1 MKITCLEALVRPEQ
15 PYLLTNDISTAHC
28 VGILECLPNSV
39 KLASHDKGQL
49 GTKESEPELYET
61 NHDKCWMNSRADASV
76 ITDVCNRADLP
87 EVEIL
92 SLLEEQIPKYK
103 LRADTITD
111 FRGYDNEDWI
121 QTPLIP
127 LDDDLELTT
136 EQIEETLKYFILCA
150 QRVTQMTRT
159 YNDIEAVTRLLEE
172 KERDLEL
179 AARIGQT
186 LLEKNKE
193 LSDKAD
199 HLEDQLSA
207 ANDKVSQLKHDLSM
221 KDELLRFYTQDLENA
236 ESESDS
242 STPTQQQPS
251 SSGADSRVKSFNLSS
266 INVDNLKKKVRL
278 LEDDNLQLRLETS
291 QLASVTEDYEEKEEK
306 LVQDCLKQLADVNS
320 QLEVFSDELARKTEE
335 SSRQKEEITSLLSQV
350 VDLQRK
356 NREVSVENLDYSKKL
371 EAFKDTQ
378 HKLAKELSEWQDR
391 YDELLELFEEV
402 QDELRTLR
410 RKHKPSASKHYMST
424 SSLMRGDSLASE
436 LESSMRG
443 EIEYPAGYSPA
454 ERRIHNWKIFE
465 TARAAK
471 KASQRMKDKRSSSL
485 FLKAAGGDSSTPGS
499 ASVSVRSSLYLSDGE
514 SFISDGYNADLDSMS
529 GWPPFRAYSSNSTN
543 IGRPGVPGSNDLET
557 ALRRLLVK
565 RPWDINDKDGKS
577 SSDSSKENEKTQ
589 ISLDPTF
596 SDGFSTP
603 MLSGTPE
610 SMLSSGVSA
619 LSATGSAGLHF
630 KIPEKLQIVKPMEG
644 SVTLK
649 HWQQLAQPHM
659 TGIFESRPGVQIKGE
674 RKLDLEE
681 EVYNLSDYEEDD
693 DYQLCHSK
701 RFAESSTIYTY
712 TDSMVMHPSDQVY
725 LDEKQSDNNSSI
737 KRLWDLERKK
747 AKDRKLLQKPKHG
760 NKDMGEPP
768 AACSRKSTRK
778 TADTTTCS
786 MSLGLAAILNE
797 RGLCDTWK
805 FGLRC
810 KGNSVSPGGD
820 GTSSDDSH
828 SGIYTRSGG
837 SSSDATPTHFY
848 RKKKSSSEVKET
860 KDDGNANSSSV
871 DALDSSSEV
880 GAKTQSAGASFLSTL
895 KSKGFSIYG
904 ILSSSS
910 SASTENN
917 NSVGEAITTDSSID
931 STLKCTT
938 ATDGAASPTSTAT
951 TTTTTTN
958 NTTIIN
964 DNNNS
969 SRDSNR
975 SNNNSSPSATTAND
989 IALGKSGGVLGAITS
1004 LRQGG
1009 IL

>member
-1 MKITCLEALVRPEQ
+1 MSLKELNLTVAVWNRPTIPYRCLEALVKPEQ

-28 VGILECLPNSV
+28 VGILECLPNSA
-39 KLASHDKGQL
+39 KLASHDQGKL
-49 GTKESEPELYET
+49 GIKEQDTELYET
-61 NHDKCWMNSRADASV
+61 NHDKCWVNSRCDASV

-127 LDDDLELTT
+127 LDDDIELTT

-199 HLEDQLSA
+199 LLEDQLTA

-242 STPTQQQPS
+242 STP
-251 SSGADSRVKSFNLSS
+251 VKSFNLSS
-266 INVDNLKKKVRL
+266 INVDSLKKKVRL

-320 QLEVFSDELARKTEE
+320 QLEIFSDELARKTEE
-335 SSRQKEEITSLLSQV
+335 SSRQKEEITNLLSQV

-371 EAFKDTQ
+371 EAYKDTQ
-378 HKLAKELSEWQDR
+378 QKLAKELAEWQDR
-391 YDELLELFEEV
+391 YDELFELFEEV

-410 RKHKPSASKHYMST
+410 RKHKPSASKHYMSS

-436 LESSMRG
+436 LETSMRG

-485 FLKAAGGDSSTPGS
+485 FLKAGGGDGSTPGS
-499 ASVSVRSSLYLSDGE
+499 TSVSVRSSLYLSDGE
-514 SFISDGYNADLDSMS
+514 SFISDGYNADLDSLS
-529 GWPPFRAYSSNSTN
+529 GSNSAN

-565 RPWDINDKDGKS
+565 RPWDINEKDNK
-577 SSDSSKENEKTQ
+577 SSDSSKENEK
-589 ISLDPTF
+589 SLDPTY
-596 SDGFSTP
+596 SDGISTP
-603 MLSGTPE
+603 MLSGGTPE
-610 SMLSSGVSA
+610 SMMSSGVSA

-659 TGIFESRPGVQIKGE
+659 AGIFEPRPGVQIKGE
-674 RKLDLEE
+674 RKLDLEEE

-712 TDSMVMHPSDQVY
+712 TDSMVMHPSDKVY
-725 LDEKQSDNNSSI
+725 PDEKQTDENSSI
-737 KRLWDLERKK
+737 KRLWDLGRKK
-747 AKDRKLLQKPKHG
+747 ANDTKPLQKPKHG
-760 NKDMGEPP
+760 KKDLGEPS

-805 FGLRC
+805 FGRRC

-820 GTSSDDSH
+820 GMSSDDSH

-848 RKKKSSSEVKET
+848 RKKKVSSEVNDT
-860 KDDGNANSSSV
+860 KGDGNCSSV
-871 DALDSSSEV
+871 DASDSSSENRV
-880 GAKTQSAGASFLSTL
+880 KTQTAGASFLNTL

-910 SASTENN
+910 SSTENN
-917 NSVGEAITTDSSID
+917 NSVGETITTESSID
-931 STLKCTT
+931 STQTGKTT
-938 ATDGAASPTSTAT
+938 TTDSAASSLNDCKEHTSNA
-951 TTTTTTN
+951 TTTTN
-958 NTTIIN
+958 NSSSTV
-964 DNNNS
+964 NNNNNN
-969 SRDSNR
+969 SRDSNH
-975 SNNNSSPSATTAND
+975 SNNNSPPTTSVND
-989 IALGKSGGVLGAITS
+989 IELEGSGVLGAITS
-1004 LRQGG
+1004 LRHGG
-1009 IL
+1009 MF

>member
-1 MKITCLEALVRPEQ
+1 METFDEDLDPFALAMREH
-15 PYLLTNDISTAHC
+15 I
-28 VGILECLPNSV
+28 
-39 KLASHDKGQL
+39 
-49 GTKESEPELYET
+49 
-61 NHDKCWMNSRADASV
+61 R
-76 ITDVCNRADLP
+76 
-87 EVEIL
+87 
-92 SLLEEQIPKYK
+92 EE
-103 LRADTITD
+103 D
-111 FRGYDNEDWI
+111 
-121 QTPLIP
+121 
-127 LDDDLELTT
+127 
-136 EQIEETLKYFILCA
+136 
-150 QRVTQMTRT
+150 
-159 YNDIEAVTRLLEE
+159 EAVEHILAIVEN

-242 STPTQQQPS
+242 STP
-251 SSGADSRVKSFNLSS
+251 VKSFNLSS

-529 GWPPFRAYSSNSTN
+529 G
-543 IGRPGVPGSNDLET
+543 
-557 ALRRLLVK
+557 
-565 RPWDINDKDGKS
+565 
-577 SSDSSKENEKTQ
+577 
-589 ISLDPTF
+589 
-596 SDGFSTP
+596 DGFSTP

>member
-1 MKITCLEALVRPEQ
+1 MSDLDTTQ
-15 PYLLTNDISTAHC
+15 
-28 VGILECLPNSV
+28 
-39 KLASHDKGQL
+39 
-49 GTKESEPELYET
+49 SE
-61 NHDKCWMNSRADASV
+61 
-76 ITDVCNRADLP
+76 IF
-87 EVEIL
+87 
-92 SLLEEQIPKYK
+92 Q
-103 LRADTITD
+103 
-111 FRGYDNEDWI
+111 
-121 QTPLIP
+121 
-127 LDDDLELTT
+127 
-136 EQIEETLKYFILCA
+136 
-150 QRVTQMTRT
+150 
-159 YNDIEAVTRLLEE
+159 

-266 INVDNLKKKVRL
+266 INVDSLKKKVRL

-378 HKLAKELSEWQDR
+378 QKLAKELSEWQDR
-391 YDELLELFEEV
+391 YDELFELFEEV

-529 GWPPFRAYSSNSTN
+529 GWPPFRAYS
-543 IGRPGVPGSNDLET
+543 
-557 ALRRLLVK
+557 
-565 RPWDINDKDGKS
+565 
-577 SSDSSKENEKTQ
+577 
-589 ISLDPTF
+589 
-596 SDGFSTP
+596 DGFSTP

-725 LDEKQSDNNSSI
+725 LDEKQSDNNSS
-737 KRLWDLERKK
+737 
-747 AKDRKLLQKPKHG
+747 
-760 NKDMGEPP
+760 MPP

-805 FGLRC
+805 FGRRC

-938 ATDGAASPTSTAT
+938 ATNGAASPNSTAT
-951 TTTTTTN
+951 TTTN
-958 NTTIIN
+958 NATIIN

-975 SNNNSSPSATTAND
+975 SNNNSSPSTTTAND
-989 IALGKSGGVLGAITS
+989 IALEKSGGVLGAITS

>member
-1 MKITCLEALVRPEQ
+1 METFDEDLDPFALAMREH
-15 PYLLTNDISTAHC
+15 I
-28 VGILECLPNSV
+28 
-39 KLASHDKGQL
+39 
-49 GTKESEPELYET
+49 
-61 NHDKCWMNSRADASV
+61 R
-76 ITDVCNRADLP
+76 
-87 EVEIL
+87 
-92 SLLEEQIPKYK
+92 EE
-103 LRADTITD
+103 D
-111 FRGYDNEDWI
+111 
-121 QTPLIP
+121 
-127 LDDDLELTT
+127 
-136 EQIEETLKYFILCA
+136 
-150 QRVTQMTRT
+150 
-159 YNDIEAVTRLLEE
+159 EAVEHILAIVEN

-529 GWPPFRAYSSNSTN
+529 GSNSTN

-725 LDEKQSDNNSSI
+725 LDEKQSDNNSS
-737 KRLWDLERKK
+737 
-747 AKDRKLLQKPKHG
+747 
-760 NKDMGEPP
+760 MPP

>member
-1 MKITCLEALVRPEQ
+1 MSDLDATQ
-15 PYLLTNDISTAHC
+15 
-28 VGILECLPNSV
+28 
-39 KLASHDKGQL
+39 
-49 GTKESEPELYET
+49 SE
-61 NHDKCWMNSRADASV
+61 
-76 ITDVCNRADLP
+76 IF
-87 EVEIL
+87 
-92 SLLEEQIPKYK
+92 Q
-103 LRADTITD
+103 
-111 FRGYDNEDWI
+111 
-121 QTPLIP
+121 
-127 LDDDLELTT
+127 
-136 EQIEETLKYFILCA
+136 
-150 QRVTQMTRT
+150 
-159 YNDIEAVTRLLEE
+159 

-529 GWPPFRAYSSNSTN
+529 GWPPFRAY
-543 IGRPGVPGSNDLET
+543 
-557 ALRRLLVK
+557 
-565 RPWDINDKDGKS
+565 
-577 SSDSSKENEKTQ
+577 
-589 ISLDPTF
+589 

>member
-1 MKITCLEALVRPEQ
+1 
-15 PYLLTNDISTAHC
+15 
-28 VGILECLPNSV
+28 
-39 KLASHDKGQL
+39 
-49 GTKESEPELYET
+49 
-61 NHDKCWMNSRADASV
+61 MNSRADASV

-529 GWPPFRAYSSNSTN
+529 GWPPFRAYS
-543 IGRPGVPGSNDLET
+543 
-557 ALRRLLVK
+557 
-565 RPWDINDKDGKS
+565 
-577 SSDSSKENEKTQ
+577 
-589 ISLDPTF
+589 
-596 SDGFSTP
+596 DGFSTP

>member
-1 MKITCLEALVRPEQ
+1 
-15 PYLLTNDISTAHC
+15 
-28 VGILECLPNSV
+28 
-39 KLASHDKGQL
+39 
-49 GTKESEPELYET
+49 
-61 NHDKCWMNSRADASV
+61 MNSRADASV

-242 STPTQQQPS
+242 STP
-251 SSGADSRVKSFNLSS
+251 VKSFNLSS

-529 GWPPFRAYSSNSTN
+529 GWPPFRAYS
-543 IGRPGVPGSNDLET
+543 
-557 ALRRLLVK
+557 
-565 RPWDINDKDGKS
+565 
-577 SSDSSKENEKTQ
+577 
-589 ISLDPTF
+589 
-596 SDGFSTP
+596 DGFSTP

-725 LDEKQSDNNSSI
+725 LDEKQSDNNSS
-737 KRLWDLERKK
+737 
-747 AKDRKLLQKPKHG
+747 
-760 NKDMGEPP
+760 MPP

>member
-1 MKITCLEALVRPEQ
+1 MSDLDATQ
-15 PYLLTNDISTAHC
+15 
-28 VGILECLPNSV
+28 
-39 KLASHDKGQL
+39 
-49 GTKESEPELYET
+49 SE
-61 NHDKCWMNSRADASV
+61 
-76 ITDVCNRADLP
+76 IF
-87 EVEIL
+87 
-92 SLLEEQIPKYK
+92 Q
-103 LRADTITD
+103 
-111 FRGYDNEDWI
+111 
-121 QTPLIP
+121 
-127 LDDDLELTT
+127 
-136 EQIEETLKYFILCA
+136 
-150 QRVTQMTRT
+150 
-159 YNDIEAVTRLLEE
+159 

-242 STPTQQQPS
+242 STP
-251 SSGADSRVKSFNLSS
+251 VKSFNLSS

-529 GWPPFRAYSSNSTN
+529 GWPPFRAY
-543 IGRPGVPGSNDLET
+543 
-557 ALRRLLVK
+557 
-565 RPWDINDKDGKS
+565 
-577 SSDSSKENEKTQ
+577 
-589 ISLDPTF
+589 

>member
-1 MKITCLEALVRPEQ
+1 
-15 PYLLTNDISTAHC
+15 
-28 VGILECLPNSV
+28 
-39 KLASHDKGQL
+39 
-49 GTKESEPELYET
+49 
-61 NHDKCWMNSRADASV
+61 MNSRADASV

-242 STPTQQQPS
+242 STP
-251 SSGADSRVKSFNLSS
+251 VKSFNLSS

-529 GWPPFRAYSSNSTN
+529 G
-543 IGRPGVPGSNDLET
+543 
-557 ALRRLLVK
+557 
-565 RPWDINDKDGKS
+565 
-577 SSDSSKENEKTQ
+577 
-589 ISLDPTF
+589 
-596 SDGFSTP
+596 DGFSTP

-725 LDEKQSDNNSSI
+725 LDEKQSDNNSS
-737 KRLWDLERKK
+737 
-747 AKDRKLLQKPKHG
+747 
-760 NKDMGEPP
+760 MPP

>member
-1 MKITCLEALVRPEQ
+1 MSDLDATQ
-15 PYLLTNDISTAHC
+15 
-28 VGILECLPNSV
+28 
-39 KLASHDKGQL
+39 
-49 GTKESEPELYET
+49 SE
-61 NHDKCWMNSRADASV
+61 
-76 ITDVCNRADLP
+76 IF
-87 EVEIL
+87 
-92 SLLEEQIPKYK
+92 Q
-103 LRADTITD
+103 
-111 FRGYDNEDWI
+111 
-121 QTPLIP
+121 
-127 LDDDLELTT
+127 
-136 EQIEETLKYFILCA
+136 
-150 QRVTQMTRT
+150 
-159 YNDIEAVTRLLEE
+159 

-242 STPTQQQPS
+242 STP
-251 SSGADSRVKSFNLSS
+251 VKSFNLSS

-529 GWPPFRAYSSNSTN
+529 G
-543 IGRPGVPGSNDLET
+543 
-557 ALRRLLVK
+557 
-565 RPWDINDKDGKS
+565 
-577 SSDSSKENEKTQ
+577 
-589 ISLDPTF
+589 
-596 SDGFSTP
+596 DGFSTP

-725 LDEKQSDNNSSI
+725 LDEKQSDNNSS
-737 KRLWDLERKK
+737 
-747 AKDRKLLQKPKHG
+747 
-760 NKDMGEPP
+760 MPP

>member
-1 MKITCLEALVRPEQ
+1 MSDLDATQ
-15 PYLLTNDISTAHC
+15 
-28 VGILECLPNSV
+28 
-39 KLASHDKGQL
+39 
-49 GTKESEPELYET
+49 SE
-61 NHDKCWMNSRADASV
+61 
-76 ITDVCNRADLP
+76 IF
-87 EVEIL
+87 
-92 SLLEEQIPKYK
+92 Q
-103 LRADTITD
+103 
-111 FRGYDNEDWI
+111 
-121 QTPLIP
+121 
-127 LDDDLELTT
+127 
-136 EQIEETLKYFILCA
+136 
-150 QRVTQMTRT
+150 
-159 YNDIEAVTRLLEE
+159 

-529 GWPPFRAYSSNSTN
+529 G
-543 IGRPGVPGSNDLET
+543 
-557 ALRRLLVK
+557 
-565 RPWDINDKDGKS
+565 
-577 SSDSSKENEKTQ
+577 
-589 ISLDPTF
+589 
-596 SDGFSTP
+596 DGFSTP

-725 LDEKQSDNNSSI
+725 LDEKQSDNNSS
-737 KRLWDLERKK
+737 
-747 AKDRKLLQKPKHG
+747 
-760 NKDMGEPP
+760 MPP

>member
-1 MKITCLEALVRPEQ
+1 MSDLDTTQ
-15 PYLLTNDISTAHC
+15 
-28 VGILECLPNSV
+28 
-39 KLASHDKGQL
+39 
-49 GTKESEPELYET
+49 SE
-61 NHDKCWMNSRADASV
+61 
-76 ITDVCNRADLP
+76 IF
-87 EVEIL
+87 
-92 SLLEEQIPKYK
+92 Q
-103 LRADTITD
+103 
-111 FRGYDNEDWI
+111 
-121 QTPLIP
+121 
-127 LDDDLELTT
+127 
-136 EQIEETLKYFILCA
+136 
-150 QRVTQMTRT
+150 
-159 YNDIEAVTRLLEE
+159 

-242 STPTQQQPS
+242 STP
-251 SSGADSRVKSFNLSS
+251 VKSFNLSS
-266 INVDNLKKKVRL
+266 INVDSLKKKVRL

-378 HKLAKELSEWQDR
+378 QKLAKELSEWQDR
-391 YDELLELFEEV
+391 YDELFELFEEV

-529 GWPPFRAYSSNSTN
+529 GWPPFRAYS
-543 IGRPGVPGSNDLET
+543 
-557 ALRRLLVK
+557 
-565 RPWDINDKDGKS
+565 
-577 SSDSSKENEKTQ
+577 
-589 ISLDPTF
+589 
-596 SDGFSTP
+596 DGFSTP

-725 LDEKQSDNNSSI
+725 LDEKQSDNNSS
-737 KRLWDLERKK
+737 
-747 AKDRKLLQKPKHG
+747 
-760 NKDMGEPP
+760 MPP

-805 FGLRC
+805 FGRRC

-938 ATDGAASPTSTAT
+938 ATNGAASPNSTAT
-951 TTTTTTN
+951 TTTN
-958 NTTIIN
+958 NATIIN

-975 SNNNSSPSATTAND
+975 SNNNSSPSTTTAND
-989 IALGKSGGVLGAITS
+989 IALEKSGGVLGAITS

>member
-1 MKITCLEALVRPEQ
+1 METFDEDLDPFALATREH
-15 PYLLTNDISTAHC
+15 I
-28 VGILECLPNSV
+28 
-39 KLASHDKGQL
+39 
-49 GTKESEPELYET
+49 
-61 NHDKCWMNSRADASV
+61 R
-76 ITDVCNRADLP
+76 
-87 EVEIL
+87 
-92 SLLEEQIPKYK
+92 EE
-103 LRADTITD
+103 
-111 FRGYDNEDWI
+111 E
-121 QTPLIP
+121 
-127 LDDDLELTT
+127 
-136 EQIEETLKYFILCA
+136 
-150 QRVTQMTRT
+150 
-159 YNDIEAVTRLLEE
+159 EAVEHILAIVEN

-242 STPTQQQPS
+242 STP
-251 SSGADSRVKSFNLSS
+251 VKSFNLSS
-266 INVDNLKKKVRL
+266 INVDSLKKKVRL

-378 HKLAKELSEWQDR
+378 QKLAKELSEWQDR
-391 YDELLELFEEV
+391 YDELFELFEEV

-529 GWPPFRAYSSNSTN
+529 GWPPFRAYS
-543 IGRPGVPGSNDLET
+543 
-557 ALRRLLVK
+557 
-565 RPWDINDKDGKS
+565 
-577 SSDSSKENEKTQ
+577 
-589 ISLDPTF
+589 
-596 SDGFSTP
+596 DGFSTP

-725 LDEKQSDNNSSI
+725 LDEKQSDNNSS
-737 KRLWDLERKK
+737 
-747 AKDRKLLQKPKHG
+747 
-760 NKDMGEPP
+760 MPP

-805 FGLRC
+805 FGRRC

-938 ATDGAASPTSTAT
+938 ATNGAASPNSTAT
-951 TTTTTTN
+951 TTTN
-958 NTTIIN
+958 NATIIN

-975 SNNNSSPSATTAND
+975 SNNNSSPSTTTAND
-989 IALGKSGGVLGAITS
+989 IALEKSGGVLGAITS

>member
-1 MKITCLEALVRPEQ
+1 METFDEDLDPFALAMREH
-15 PYLLTNDISTAHC
+15 I
-28 VGILECLPNSV
+28 
-39 KLASHDKGQL
+39 
-49 GTKESEPELYET
+49 
-61 NHDKCWMNSRADASV
+61 R
-76 ITDVCNRADLP
+76 
-87 EVEIL
+87 
-92 SLLEEQIPKYK
+92 EE
-103 LRADTITD
+103 D
-111 FRGYDNEDWI
+111 
-121 QTPLIP
+121 
-127 LDDDLELTT
+127 
-136 EQIEETLKYFILCA
+136 
-150 QRVTQMTRT
+150 
-159 YNDIEAVTRLLEE
+159 EAVEHILAIVEN

-242 STPTQQQPS
+242 STP
-251 SSGADSRVKSFNLSS
+251 VKSFNLSS

-529 GWPPFRAYSSNSTN
+529 G
-543 IGRPGVPGSNDLET
+543 
-557 ALRRLLVK
+557 
-565 RPWDINDKDGKS
+565 
-577 SSDSSKENEKTQ
+577 
-589 ISLDPTF
+589 
-596 SDGFSTP
+596 DGFSTP

-725 LDEKQSDNNSSI
+725 LDEKQSDNNSS
-737 KRLWDLERKK
+737 
-747 AKDRKLLQKPKHG
+747 
-760 NKDMGEPP
+760 MPP

>member
-1 MKITCLEALVRPEQ
+1 METFDEDLDPFALAMREH
-15 PYLLTNDISTAHC
+15 I
-28 VGILECLPNSV
+28 
-39 KLASHDKGQL
+39 
-49 GTKESEPELYET
+49 
-61 NHDKCWMNSRADASV
+61 R
-76 ITDVCNRADLP
+76 
-87 EVEIL
+87 
-92 SLLEEQIPKYK
+92 EE
-103 LRADTITD
+103 D
-111 FRGYDNEDWI
+111 
-121 QTPLIP
+121 
-127 LDDDLELTT
+127 
-136 EQIEETLKYFILCA
+136 
-150 QRVTQMTRT
+150 
-159 YNDIEAVTRLLEE
+159 EAVEHILAIVEN

-529 GWPPFRAYSSNSTN
+529 GWPPFRAYS
-543 IGRPGVPGSNDLET
+543 
-557 ALRRLLVK
+557 
-565 RPWDINDKDGKS
+565 
-577 SSDSSKENEKTQ
+577 
-589 ISLDPTF
+589 
-596 SDGFSTP
+596 DGFSTP

-725 LDEKQSDNNSSI
+725 LDEKQSDNNSS
-737 KRLWDLERKK
+737 
-747 AKDRKLLQKPKHG
+747 
-760 NKDMGEPP
+760 MPP

>member
-1 MKITCLEALVRPEQ
+1 MSDLDTTQ
-15 PYLLTNDISTAHC
+15 
-28 VGILECLPNSV
+28 
-39 KLASHDKGQL
+39 
-49 GTKESEPELYET
+49 SE
-61 NHDKCWMNSRADASV
+61 
-76 ITDVCNRADLP
+76 IF
-87 EVEIL
+87 
-92 SLLEEQIPKYK
+92 Q
-103 LRADTITD
+103 
-111 FRGYDNEDWI
+111 
-121 QTPLIP
+121 
-127 LDDDLELTT
+127 
-136 EQIEETLKYFILCA
+136 
-150 QRVTQMTRT
+150 
-159 YNDIEAVTRLLEE
+159 

-266 INVDNLKKKVRL
+266 INVDSLKKKVRL

-378 HKLAKELSEWQDR
+378 QKLAKELSEWQDR
-391 YDELLELFEEV
+391 YDELFELFEEV

-529 GWPPFRAYSSNSTN
+529 G
-543 IGRPGVPGSNDLET
+543 
-557 ALRRLLVK
+557 
-565 RPWDINDKDGKS
+565 
-577 SSDSSKENEKTQ
+577 
-589 ISLDPTF
+589 
-596 SDGFSTP
+596 DGFSTP

-725 LDEKQSDNNSSI
+725 LDEKQSDNNSS
-737 KRLWDLERKK
+737 
-747 AKDRKLLQKPKHG
+747 
-760 NKDMGEPP
+760 MPP

-805 FGLRC
+805 FGRRC

-938 ATDGAASPTSTAT
+938 ATNGAASPNSTAT
-951 TTTTTTN
+951 TTTN
-958 NTTIIN
+958 NATIIN

-975 SNNNSSPSATTAND
+975 SNNNSSPSTTTAND
-989 IALGKSGGVLGAITS
+989 IALEKSGGVLGAITS

>member
-1 MKITCLEALVRPEQ
+1 MSDLDATQ
-15 PYLLTNDISTAHC
+15 
-28 VGILECLPNSV
+28 
-39 KLASHDKGQL
+39 
-49 GTKESEPELYET
+49 SE
-61 NHDKCWMNSRADASV
+61 
-76 ITDVCNRADLP
+76 IF
-87 EVEIL
+87 
-92 SLLEEQIPKYK
+92 Q
-103 LRADTITD
+103 
-111 FRGYDNEDWI
+111 
-121 QTPLIP
+121 
-127 LDDDLELTT
+127 
-136 EQIEETLKYFILCA
+136 
-150 QRVTQMTRT
+150 
-159 YNDIEAVTRLLEE
+159 

-242 STPTQQQPS
+242 STP
-251 SSGADSRVKSFNLSS
+251 VKSFNLSS

-529 GWPPFRAYSSNSTN
+529 GWPPFRAYS
-543 IGRPGVPGSNDLET
+543 
-557 ALRRLLVK
+557 
-565 RPWDINDKDGKS
+565 
-577 SSDSSKENEKTQ
+577 
-589 ISLDPTF
+589 
-596 SDGFSTP
+596 DGFSTP

-725 LDEKQSDNNSSI
+725 LDEKQSDNNSS
-737 KRLWDLERKK
+737 
-747 AKDRKLLQKPKHG
+747 
-760 NKDMGEPP
+760 MPP

>member
-1 MKITCLEALVRPEQ
+1 MSDLDATQ
-15 PYLLTNDISTAHC
+15 
-28 VGILECLPNSV
+28 
-39 KLASHDKGQL
+39 
-49 GTKESEPELYET
+49 SE
-61 NHDKCWMNSRADASV
+61 
-76 ITDVCNRADLP
+76 IF
-87 EVEIL
+87 
-92 SLLEEQIPKYK
+92 Q
-103 LRADTITD
+103 
-111 FRGYDNEDWI
+111 
-121 QTPLIP
+121 
-127 LDDDLELTT
+127 
-136 EQIEETLKYFILCA
+136 
-150 QRVTQMTRT
+150 
-159 YNDIEAVTRLLEE
+159 

-529 GWPPFRAYSSNSTN
+529 G
-543 IGRPGVPGSNDLET
+543 
-557 ALRRLLVK
+557 
-565 RPWDINDKDGKS
+565 
-577 SSDSSKENEKTQ
+577 
-589 ISLDPTF
+589 
-596 SDGFSTP
+596 DGFSTP

>member
-1 MKITCLEALVRPEQ
+1 MWNALSCEHNHKSKMCIDCFRKTNKNWCLEALVRPEQ

-266 INVDNLKKKVRL
+266 INVDSLKKKVRL

-378 HKLAKELSEWQDR
+378 QKLAKELSEWQDR
-391 YDELLELFEEV
+391 YDELFELFEEV

-529 GWPPFRAYSSNSTN
+529 G
-543 IGRPGVPGSNDLET
+543 
-557 ALRRLLVK
+557 
-565 RPWDINDKDGKS
+565 
-577 SSDSSKENEKTQ
+577 
-589 ISLDPTF
+589 
-596 SDGFSTP
+596 DGFSTP

-737 KRLWDLERKK
+737 KRLWDIERKK
-747 AKDRKLLQKPKHG
+747 AKDRKLLLKPKHG

-805 FGLRC
+805 FGRRC

-938 ATDGAASPTSTAT
+938 ATNGAASPNSTAT
-951 TTTTTTN
+951 TTTN
-958 NTTIIN
+958 NATIIN

-975 SNNNSSPSATTAND
+975 SNNNSSPSTTTAND
-989 IALGKSGGVLGAITS
+989 IALEKSGGVLGAITS

>member
-1 MKITCLEALVRPEQ
+1 
-15 PYLLTNDISTAHC
+15 
-28 VGILECLPNSV
+28 
-39 KLASHDKGQL
+39 
-49 GTKESEPELYET
+49 
-61 NHDKCWMNSRADASV
+61 MNSRADASV

-529 GWPPFRAYSSNSTN
+529 GWPPFRAYS
-543 IGRPGVPGSNDLET
+543 
-557 ALRRLLVK
+557 
-565 RPWDINDKDGKS
+565 
-577 SSDSSKENEKTQ
+577 
-589 ISLDPTF
+589 
-596 SDGFSTP
+596 DGFSTP

-725 LDEKQSDNNSSI
+725 LDEKQSDNNSS
-737 KRLWDLERKK
+737 
-747 AKDRKLLQKPKHG
+747 
-760 NKDMGEPP
+760 MPP

>member
-1 MKITCLEALVRPEQ
+1 MSDLDTTQ
-15 PYLLTNDISTAHC
+15 
-28 VGILECLPNSV
+28 
-39 KLASHDKGQL
+39 
-49 GTKESEPELYET
+49 SE
-61 NHDKCWMNSRADASV
+61 
-76 ITDVCNRADLP
+76 IF
-87 EVEIL
+87 
-92 SLLEEQIPKYK
+92 Q
-103 LRADTITD
+103 
-111 FRGYDNEDWI
+111 
-121 QTPLIP
+121 
-127 LDDDLELTT
+127 
-136 EQIEETLKYFILCA
+136 
-150 QRVTQMTRT
+150 
-159 YNDIEAVTRLLEE
+159 

-242 STPTQQQPS
+242 STP
-251 SSGADSRVKSFNLSS
+251 VKSFNLSS
-266 INVDNLKKKVRL
+266 INVDSLKKKVRL

-378 HKLAKELSEWQDR
+378 QKLAKELSEWQDR
-391 YDELLELFEEV
+391 YDELFELFEEV

-529 GWPPFRAYSSNSTN
+529 GSNSTN

-577 SSDSSKENEKTQ
+577 SSDSSKENERPQ

-737 KRLWDLERKK
+737 KRLWDIERKK
-747 AKDRKLLQKPKHG
+747 AKDRKLLLKPKHG

-805 FGLRC
+805 FGRRC

-938 ATDGAASPTSTAT
+938 ATNGAASPNSTAT
-951 TTTTTTN
+951 TTTN
-958 NTTIIN
+958 NATIIN

-975 SNNNSSPSATTAND
+975 SNNNSSPSTTTAND
-989 IALGKSGGVLGAITS
+989 IALEKSGGVLGAITS

>member
-1 MKITCLEALVRPEQ
+1 METFDEDLDPFALAMREH
-15 PYLLTNDISTAHC
+15 I
-28 VGILECLPNSV
+28 
-39 KLASHDKGQL
+39 
-49 GTKESEPELYET
+49 
-61 NHDKCWMNSRADASV
+61 R
-76 ITDVCNRADLP
+76 
-87 EVEIL
+87 
-92 SLLEEQIPKYK
+92 EE
-103 LRADTITD
+103 D
-111 FRGYDNEDWI
+111 
-121 QTPLIP
+121 
-127 LDDDLELTT
+127 
-136 EQIEETLKYFILCA
+136 
-150 QRVTQMTRT
+150 
-159 YNDIEAVTRLLEE
+159 EAVEHILAIVEN

-529 GWPPFRAYSSNSTN
+529 G
-543 IGRPGVPGSNDLET
+543 
-557 ALRRLLVK
+557 
-565 RPWDINDKDGKS
+565 
-577 SSDSSKENEKTQ
+577 
-589 ISLDPTF
+589 
-596 SDGFSTP
+596 DGFSTP

>member
-1 MKITCLEALVRPEQ
+1 METFDEDLDPFALATREH
-15 PYLLTNDISTAHC
+15 I
-28 VGILECLPNSV
+28 
-39 KLASHDKGQL
+39 
-49 GTKESEPELYET
+49 
-61 NHDKCWMNSRADASV
+61 R
-76 ITDVCNRADLP
+76 
-87 EVEIL
+87 
-92 SLLEEQIPKYK
+92 EE
-103 LRADTITD
+103 
-111 FRGYDNEDWI
+111 E
-121 QTPLIP
+121 
-127 LDDDLELTT
+127 
-136 EQIEETLKYFILCA
+136 
-150 QRVTQMTRT
+150 
-159 YNDIEAVTRLLEE
+159 EAVEHILAIVEN

-242 STPTQQQPS
+242 STP
-251 SSGADSRVKSFNLSS
+251 VKSFNLSS
-266 INVDNLKKKVRL
+266 INVDSLKKKVRL

-378 HKLAKELSEWQDR
+378 QKLAKELSEWQDR
-391 YDELLELFEEV
+391 YDELFELFEEV

-529 GWPPFRAYSSNSTN
+529 G
-543 IGRPGVPGSNDLET
+543 
-557 ALRRLLVK
+557 
-565 RPWDINDKDGKS
+565 
-577 SSDSSKENEKTQ
+577 
-589 ISLDPTF
+589 
-596 SDGFSTP
+596 DGFSTP

-725 LDEKQSDNNSSI
+725 LDEKQSDNNSS
-737 KRLWDLERKK
+737 
-747 AKDRKLLQKPKHG
+747 
-760 NKDMGEPP
+760 MPP

-805 FGLRC
+805 FGRRC

-938 ATDGAASPTSTAT
+938 ATNGAASPNSTAT
-951 TTTTTTN
+951 TTTN
-958 NTTIIN
+958 NATIIN

-975 SNNNSSPSATTAND
+975 SNNNSSPSTTTAND
-989 IALGKSGGVLGAITS
+989 IALEKSGGVLGAITS

>member
-1 MKITCLEALVRPEQ
+1 MSDLDATQ
-15 PYLLTNDISTAHC
+15 
-28 VGILECLPNSV
+28 
-39 KLASHDKGQL
+39 
-49 GTKESEPELYET
+49 SE
-61 NHDKCWMNSRADASV
+61 
-76 ITDVCNRADLP
+76 IF
-87 EVEIL
+87 
-92 SLLEEQIPKYK
+92 Q
-103 LRADTITD
+103 
-111 FRGYDNEDWI
+111 
-121 QTPLIP
+121 
-127 LDDDLELTT
+127 
-136 EQIEETLKYFILCA
+136 
-150 QRVTQMTRT
+150 
-159 YNDIEAVTRLLEE
+159 

-242 STPTQQQPS
+242 STP
-251 SSGADSRVKSFNLSS
+251 VKSFNLSS

-529 GWPPFRAYSSNSTN
+529 G
-543 IGRPGVPGSNDLET
+543 
-557 ALRRLLVK
+557 
-565 RPWDINDKDGKS
+565 
-577 SSDSSKENEKTQ
+577 
-589 ISLDPTF
+589 
-596 SDGFSTP
+596 DGFSTP

>member
-1 MKITCLEALVRPEQ
+1 MSLKELSLTVAVWNRPTIPYRCLEALVRPEQ

-242 STPTQQQPS
+242 STP
-251 SSGADSRVKSFNLSS
+251 VKSFNLSS
-266 INVDNLKKKVRL
+266 INVDSLKKKVRL

-378 HKLAKELSEWQDR
+378 QKLAKELSEWQDR
-391 YDELLELFEEV
+391 YDELFELFEEV

-529 GWPPFRAYSSNSTN
+529 G
-543 IGRPGVPGSNDLET
+543 
-557 ALRRLLVK
+557 
-565 RPWDINDKDGKS
+565 
-577 SSDSSKENEKTQ
+577 
-589 ISLDPTF
+589 
-596 SDGFSTP
+596 DGFSTP

-725 LDEKQSDNNSSI
+725 LDEKQSDNNSS
-737 KRLWDLERKK
+737 
-747 AKDRKLLQKPKHG
+747 
-760 NKDMGEPP
+760 MPP

-805 FGLRC
+805 FGRRC

-938 ATDGAASPTSTAT
+938 ATNGAASPNSTAT
-951 TTTTTTN
+951 TTTN
-958 NTTIIN
+958 NATIIN

-975 SNNNSSPSATTAND
+975 SNNNSSPSTTTAND
-989 IALGKSGGVLGAITS
+989 IALEKSGGVLGAITS

>member
-1 MKITCLEALVRPEQ
+1 MSLKELSLTVAVWNRPTIPYRCLEALVRPEQ

-242 STPTQQQPS
+242 STP
-251 SSGADSRVKSFNLSS
+251 VKSFNLSS
-266 INVDNLKKKVRL
+266 INVDSLKKKVRL

-378 HKLAKELSEWQDR
+378 QKLAKELSEWQDR
-391 YDELLELFEEV
+391 YDELFELFEEV

-529 GWPPFRAYSSNSTN
+529 GWPPFRAY
-543 IGRPGVPGSNDLET
+543 
-557 ALRRLLVK
+557 
-565 RPWDINDKDGKS
+565 
-577 SSDSSKENEKTQ
+577 
-589 ISLDPTF
+589 

-737 KRLWDLERKK
+737 KRLWDIERKK
-747 AKDRKLLQKPKHG
+747 AKDRKLLLKPKHG

-805 FGLRC
+805 FGRRC

-938 ATDGAASPTSTAT
+938 ATNGAASPNSTAT
-951 TTTTTTN
+951 TTTN
-958 NTTIIN
+958 NATIIN

-975 SNNNSSPSATTAND
+975 SNNNSSPSTTTAND
-989 IALGKSGGVLGAITS
+989 IALEKSGGVLGAITS

>member
-1 MKITCLEALVRPEQ
+1 MWNALSCEHNHKSKMCIDCFRKTNKNWCLEALVRPEQ

-529 GWPPFRAYSSNSTN
+529 G
-543 IGRPGVPGSNDLET
+543 
-557 ALRRLLVK
+557 
-565 RPWDINDKDGKS
+565 
-577 SSDSSKENEKTQ
+577 
-589 ISLDPTF
+589 
-596 SDGFSTP
+596 DGFSTP

>member
-1 MKITCLEALVRPEQ
+1 
-15 PYLLTNDISTAHC
+15 
-28 VGILECLPNSV
+28 
-39 KLASHDKGQL
+39 
-49 GTKESEPELYET
+49 
-61 NHDKCWMNSRADASV
+61 
-76 ITDVCNRADLP
+76 
-87 EVEIL
+87 
-92 SLLEEQIPKYK
+92 
-103 LRADTITD
+103 
-111 FRGYDNEDWI
+111 
-121 QTPLIP
+121 
-127 LDDDLELTT
+127 
-136 EQIEETLKYFILCA
+136 
-150 QRVTQMTRT
+150 MTRT

-529 GWPPFRAYSSNSTN
+529 G
-543 IGRPGVPGSNDLET
+543 
-557 ALRRLLVK
+557 
-565 RPWDINDKDGKS
+565 
-577 SSDSSKENEKTQ
+577 
-589 ISLDPTF
+589 
-596 SDGFSTP
+596 DGFSTP

>member
-1 MKITCLEALVRPEQ
+1 METFDEDLDPFALAMREH
-15 PYLLTNDISTAHC
+15 I
-28 VGILECLPNSV
+28 
-39 KLASHDKGQL
+39 
-49 GTKESEPELYET
+49 
-61 NHDKCWMNSRADASV
+61 R
-76 ITDVCNRADLP
+76 
-87 EVEIL
+87 
-92 SLLEEQIPKYK
+92 EE
-103 LRADTITD
+103 D
-111 FRGYDNEDWI
+111 
-121 QTPLIP
+121 
-127 LDDDLELTT
+127 
-136 EQIEETLKYFILCA
+136 
-150 QRVTQMTRT
+150 
-159 YNDIEAVTRLLEE
+159 EAVEHILAIVEN

-242 STPTQQQPS
+242 STP
-251 SSGADSRVKSFNLSS
+251 VKSFNLSS

-529 GWPPFRAYSSNSTN
+529 GWPPFRAYS
-543 IGRPGVPGSNDLET
+543 
-557 ALRRLLVK
+557 
-565 RPWDINDKDGKS
+565 
-577 SSDSSKENEKTQ
+577 
-589 ISLDPTF
+589 
-596 SDGFSTP
+596 DGFSTP

-725 LDEKQSDNNSSI
+725 LDEKQSDNNSS
-737 KRLWDLERKK
+737 
-747 AKDRKLLQKPKHG
+747 
-760 NKDMGEPP
+760 MPP

>member
-1 MKITCLEALVRPEQ
+1 MSLKELSLTVAVWNRPTIPYRCLEALVRPEQ

-242 STPTQQQPS
+242 STP
-251 SSGADSRVKSFNLSS
+251 VKSFNLSS
-266 INVDNLKKKVRL
+266 INVDSLKKKVRL

-378 HKLAKELSEWQDR
+378 QKLAKELSEWQDR
-391 YDELLELFEEV
+391 YDELFELFEEV

-529 GWPPFRAYSSNSTN
+529 GWPPFRAYS
-543 IGRPGVPGSNDLET
+543 
-557 ALRRLLVK
+557 
-565 RPWDINDKDGKS
+565 
-577 SSDSSKENEKTQ
+577 
-589 ISLDPTF
+589 
-596 SDGFSTP
+596 DGFSTP

-725 LDEKQSDNNSSI
+725 LDEKQSDNNSS
-737 KRLWDLERKK
+737 
-747 AKDRKLLQKPKHG
+747 
-760 NKDMGEPP
+760 MPP

-805 FGLRC
+805 FGRRC

-938 ATDGAASPTSTAT
+938 ATNGAASPNSTAT
-951 TTTTTTN
+951 TTTN
-958 NTTIIN
+958 NATIIN

-975 SNNNSSPSATTAND
+975 SNNNSSPSTTTAND
-989 IALGKSGGVLGAITS
+989 IALEKSGGVLGAITS

>member
-1 MKITCLEALVRPEQ
+1 METFDEDLDPFALAMREH
-15 PYLLTNDISTAHC
+15 I
-28 VGILECLPNSV
+28 
-39 KLASHDKGQL
+39 
-49 GTKESEPELYET
+49 
-61 NHDKCWMNSRADASV
+61 R
-76 ITDVCNRADLP
+76 
-87 EVEIL
+87 
-92 SLLEEQIPKYK
+92 EE
-103 LRADTITD
+103 D
-111 FRGYDNEDWI
+111 
-121 QTPLIP
+121 
-127 LDDDLELTT
+127 
-136 EQIEETLKYFILCA
+136 
-150 QRVTQMTRT
+150 
-159 YNDIEAVTRLLEE
+159 EAVEHILAIVEN

-242 STPTQQQPS
+242 STP
-251 SSGADSRVKSFNLSS
+251 VKSFNLSS

-529 GWPPFRAYSSNSTN
+529 GWPPFRAY
-543 IGRPGVPGSNDLET
+543 
-557 ALRRLLVK
+557 
-565 RPWDINDKDGKS
+565 
-577 SSDSSKENEKTQ
+577 
-589 ISLDPTF
+589 

>member
-1 MKITCLEALVRPEQ
+1 
-15 PYLLTNDISTAHC
+15 
-28 VGILECLPNSV
+28 
-39 KLASHDKGQL
+39 
-49 GTKESEPELYET
+49 
-61 NHDKCWMNSRADASV
+61 MNSRADASV

-529 GWPPFRAYSSNSTN
+529 G
-543 IGRPGVPGSNDLET
+543 
-557 ALRRLLVK
+557 
-565 RPWDINDKDGKS
+565 
-577 SSDSSKENEKTQ
+577 
-589 ISLDPTF
+589 
-596 SDGFSTP
+596 DGFSTP

-725 LDEKQSDNNSSI
+725 LDEKQSDNNSS
-737 KRLWDLERKK
+737 
-747 AKDRKLLQKPKHG
+747 
-760 NKDMGEPP
+760 MPP

>member
-1 MKITCLEALVRPEQ
+1 
-15 PYLLTNDISTAHC
+15 
-28 VGILECLPNSV
+28 
-39 KLASHDKGQL
+39 
-49 GTKESEPELYET
+49 
-61 NHDKCWMNSRADASV
+61 MNSRADASV

-242 STPTQQQPS
+242 STP
-251 SSGADSRVKSFNLSS
+251 VKSFNLSS

-529 GWPPFRAYSSNSTN
+529 G
-543 IGRPGVPGSNDLET
+543 
-557 ALRRLLVK
+557 
-565 RPWDINDKDGKS
+565 
-577 SSDSSKENEKTQ
+577 
-589 ISLDPTF
+589 
-596 SDGFSTP
+596 DGFSTP

>member
-1 MKITCLEALVRPEQ
+1 METFDEDLDPFALAMREH
-15 PYLLTNDISTAHC
+15 I
-28 VGILECLPNSV
+28 
-39 KLASHDKGQL
+39 
-49 GTKESEPELYET
+49 
-61 NHDKCWMNSRADASV
+61 R
-76 ITDVCNRADLP
+76 
-87 EVEIL
+87 
-92 SLLEEQIPKYK
+92 EE
-103 LRADTITD
+103 D
-111 FRGYDNEDWI
+111 
-121 QTPLIP
+121 
-127 LDDDLELTT
+127 
-136 EQIEETLKYFILCA
+136 
-150 QRVTQMTRT
+150 
-159 YNDIEAVTRLLEE
+159 EAVEHILAIVEN

-529 GWPPFRAYSSNSTN
+529 GWPPFRAY
-543 IGRPGVPGSNDLET
+543 
-557 ALRRLLVK
+557 
-565 RPWDINDKDGKS
+565 
-577 SSDSSKENEKTQ
+577 
-589 ISLDPTF
+589 

>member
-1 MKITCLEALVRPEQ
+1 METFDEDLDPFALAMREH
-15 PYLLTNDISTAHC
+15 I
-28 VGILECLPNSV
+28 
-39 KLASHDKGQL
+39 
-49 GTKESEPELYET
+49 
-61 NHDKCWMNSRADASV
+61 R
-76 ITDVCNRADLP
+76 
-87 EVEIL
+87 
-92 SLLEEQIPKYK
+92 EE
-103 LRADTITD
+103 D
-111 FRGYDNEDWI
+111 
-121 QTPLIP
+121 
-127 LDDDLELTT
+127 
-136 EQIEETLKYFILCA
+136 
-150 QRVTQMTRT
+150 
-159 YNDIEAVTRLLEE
+159 EAVEHILAIVEN

-529 GWPPFRAYSSNSTN
+529 G
-543 IGRPGVPGSNDLET
+543 
-557 ALRRLLVK
+557 
-565 RPWDINDKDGKS
+565 
-577 SSDSSKENEKTQ
+577 
-589 ISLDPTF
+589 
-596 SDGFSTP
+596 DGFSTP

-725 LDEKQSDNNSSI
+725 LDEKQSDNNSS
-737 KRLWDLERKK
+737 
-747 AKDRKLLQKPKHG
+747 
-760 NKDMGEPP
+760 MPP